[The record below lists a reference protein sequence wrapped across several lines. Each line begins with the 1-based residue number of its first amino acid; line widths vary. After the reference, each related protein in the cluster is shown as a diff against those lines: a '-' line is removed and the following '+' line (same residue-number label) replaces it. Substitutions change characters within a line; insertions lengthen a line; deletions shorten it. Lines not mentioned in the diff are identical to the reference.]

1 MARKLKGG
9 EVSDSLSKRISQ
21 RVEELKKNGIFPT
34 LAIVRLGEK
43 PEDMSYERG
52 AMKRAVQLGITVRQF
67 VFDEKTS
74 QEELLSEIGKLN
86 DDEHIHGVLIFRP
99 LPDHIDDR
107 AVCDALDPQKD
118 VDGITS
124 GSMAGVFMDRDDGFP
139 PCTAEACLELLQHY
153 GYALEGKRI
162 AVIGRSLVI
171 GRPVA
176 MMAMERNA
184 TVTICHS
191 RTGDEALADIV
202 GSADIVIAAV
212 GSAGMV
218 SGSILGHDQVIVDV
232 GINVDEN
239 GSLCGDVDF
248 KTAEQKAAAIT
259 PVPGGVG
266 SVTTA
271 VLMKHVVTAAER
283 SLR

>member
-1 MARKLKGG
+1 M
-9 EVSDSLSKRISQ
+9 
-21 RVEELKKNGIFPT
+21 
-34 LAIVRLGEK
+34 
-43 PEDMSYERG
+43 
-52 AMKRAVQLGITVRQF
+52 
-67 VFDEKTS
+67 
-74 QEELLSEIGKLN
+74 
-86 DDEHIHGVLIFRP
+86 LIFRP

-218 SGSILGHDQVIVDV
+218 SGSILGRDQVIVDV

>member
-74 QEELLSEIGKLN
+74 QEELLGEIGKLN

-176 MMAMERNA
+176 MMAMGRNA